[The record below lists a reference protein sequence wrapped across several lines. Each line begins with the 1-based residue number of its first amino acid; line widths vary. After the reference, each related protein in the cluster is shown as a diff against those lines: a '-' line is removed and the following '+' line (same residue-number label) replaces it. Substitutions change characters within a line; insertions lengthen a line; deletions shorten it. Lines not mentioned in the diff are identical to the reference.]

1 MNDAHRIIAL
11 FSVCSGWLQLCLILA
26 RKLRRWVICVCKVL
40 AHRLVWAWKAT
51 GYIILLVGHVKVIF
65 EQLLAAVDFSIEVLT
80 IIVVVHLAVADDVTA
95 PERASDALYVGSYII
110 IVMLVLEVITLV
122 VLITNVVAFPL
133 KLSLVSH
140 EALSNLLCFPLVFFV
155 N

>member
-1 MNDAHRIIAL
+1 M
-11 FSVCSGWLQLCLILA
+11 
-26 RKLRRWVICVCKVL
+26 
-40 AHRLVWAWKAT
+40 
-51 GYIILLVGHVKVIF
+51 IF

-110 IVMLVLEVITLV
+110 IIVMLVLKVITLV

-133 KLSLVSH
+133 ELSLVSH